1 MSKAIVHNYCDD
13 YIYASPLTRDLDSEE
28 RHACT
33 CIQYV
38 NQLIVWMVWSVMLYL
53 KMKFLSQLASENYI
67 AACTV
72 STVNSIQ
79 LW

>member
-33 CIQYV
+33 CVQYIGV
-38 NQLIVWMVWSVMLYL
+38 G
-53 KMKFLSQLASENYI
+53 
-67 AACTV
+67 TV
-72 STVNSIQ
+72 
-79 LW
+79 